1 MLIVKNIETPTFFF
15 SPEKLTWLVLL
26 KEVKA
31 SLDRKMT
38 KLSSF
43 LISDN
48 IFAKTRSRSDDDG
61 YRVFPP
67 K

>member
-26 KEVKA
+26 KEVKP

-38 KLSSF
+38 KLSSL

>member
-26 KEVKA
+26 KEVKP

>member
-1 MLIVKNIETPTFFF
+1 MLIVKNIETPTFFS

-26 KEVKA
+26 KEVKP

>member
-1 MLIVKNIETPTFFF
+1 MLIVKNIETPTFFS
-15 SPEKLTWLVLL
+15 SPEKLTWLFLL
-26 KEVKA
+26 KEVKP

>member
-1 MLIVKNIETPTFFF
+1 MLIVKNIETPIFFF

-26 KEVKA
+26 KEVKP